1 MPRGPA
7 ASVAEVMFRCWHRL
21 VGPRDGALSEEL
33 GKVDL
38 GRWGDGR
45 GSPVNKIRPK
55 LGNHLLLIEL
65 VGPFFFFFFSGKG
78 SVPGCALAVSECQLS
93 PAKGPRRILHPAF
106 VTLWGHKEKDKK
118 ANYLYWPSCH

>member
-33 GKVDL
+33 GQVGL
-38 GRWGDGR
+38 ERWGDGR
-45 GSPVNKIRPK
+45 GSPVNKIGPE

-65 VGPFFFFFFSGKG
+65 VGPFFFFPLARGASQGVHWPFLNASYHQLKGLGAFF
-78 SVPGCALAVSECQLS
+78 
-93 PAKGPRRILHPAF
+93 
-106 VTLWGHKEKDKK
+106 TLR
-118 ANYLYWPSCH
+118 L